1 MKSRRFSRR
10 HDRGRQR
17 RLARGFFCPCH
28 GSQFDFAGRVFKAV
42 PAPINLKVPPYRF
55 LSEFRIEIGAHDI
68 LTLRG
73 IHYDRQD
80 IHHQATHGS

>member
-1 MKSRRFSRR
+1 M
-10 HDRGRQR
+10 
-17 RLARGFFCPCH
+17 
-28 GSQFDFAGRVFKAV
+28 FKAV

-55 LSEFRIEIGAHDI
+55 LSESRIEIGAHDI

-73 IHYDRQD
+73 IHYDRQN